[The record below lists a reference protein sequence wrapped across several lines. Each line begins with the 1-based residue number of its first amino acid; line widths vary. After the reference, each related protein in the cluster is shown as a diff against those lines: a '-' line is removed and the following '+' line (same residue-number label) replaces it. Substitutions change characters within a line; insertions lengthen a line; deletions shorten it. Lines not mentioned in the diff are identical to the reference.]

1 MYLNFLVKREKK
13 FSLAFGFDAL
23 INGAGAAGSTTEM
36 VWNPKMLLCWDFEKV
51 TVHTCCYPHTD
62 RVKMLCQ

>member
-23 INGAGAAGSTTEM
+23 INRAGAAGSTTEM
-36 VWNPKMLLCWDFEKV
+36 V
-51 TVHTCCYPHTD
+51 
-62 RVKMLCQ
+62 